1 MHCSTSFA
9 GLPVLPLSVH
19 AEAHRP
25 PAPVLRV
32 GATIGRPLALYDH
45 VCSIWGQ
52 CWRPPRPFT
61 HKPASALSV
70 GVGCSSIRLE
80 KEGVQIKERM
90 RLLTPTPRSFQN
102 RRLLTPVGLEQVYQC
117 PGLCLGSSA
126 FVSWNV
132 PMRQSGAAG
141 AWQPASRLHLWRQGR
156 ARDSWKQLTMIISIF
171 RCDD

>member
-1 MHCSTSFA
+1 MLKHIDLLLQFSEWEQPSDGRLLSMTMYAAFGVSA
-9 GLPVLPLSVH
+9 GGH
-19 AEAHRP
+19 
-25 PAPVLRV
+25 
-32 GATIGRPLALYDH
+32 
-45 VCSIWGQ
+45 
-52 CWRPPRPFT
+52 PRPFT
-61 HKPASALSV
+61 HKPASAVSV
-70 GVGCSSIRLE
+70 GVGCGSIRLE

-117 PGLCLGSSA
+117 LGLCLGSSA

-141 AWQPASRLHLWRQGR
+141 AWQPASRLPLWRQGR